1 MGTRCIREEARRAS
15 AAHAGSGYAT
25 AWIELAARPSTPFWA
40 RRHAQVVL
48 GAWDVSDDV
57 IEIAVLLV
65 SELVTNACVAAGG
78 PAPDCS
84 SPAVIIQTLR
94 CQPDRIV
101 IEVCDQDDRPP
112 VLAQA
117 DPEAESGRGL
127 ILVQALSKEWAYFY
141 PPAGGKTVYCI
152 LSRYQTESETP

>member
-1 MGTRCIREEARRAS
+1 MGTRCTRDEAQRAP
-15 AAHAGSGYAT
+15 AAHAGSGSAA
-25 AWIELAARPSTPFWA
+25 AWIELAARPSSPFWA

-48 GAWDVSDDV
+48 GAWDVPEDI
-57 IEIAVLLV
+57 IEISVLLV
-65 SELVTNACVAAGG
+65 SELITNACAANGGTTPGCIG
-78 PAPDCS
+78 PAT
-84 SPAVIIQTLR
+84 IIQTLR

-101 IEVCDQDDRPP
+101 IEVSDQDHRPP
-112 VLAQA
+112 VIAQA

-152 LSRYQTESETP
+152 LDRYETESATP